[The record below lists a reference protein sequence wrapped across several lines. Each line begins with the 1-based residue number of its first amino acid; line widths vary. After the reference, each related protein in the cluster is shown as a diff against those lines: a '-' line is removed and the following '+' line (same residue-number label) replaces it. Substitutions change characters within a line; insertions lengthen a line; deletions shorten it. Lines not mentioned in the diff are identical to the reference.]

1 MTTRMQITL
10 DPELQRRSRER
21 AKQLGISFAEYIR
34 RLVAR
39 DLSEVAPAVDPSR
52 VFKLGHSGG
61 TDVAQDKDVLVAQA
75 LEAELRRERSRR

>member
-39 DLSEVAPAVDPSR
+39 DLGEVAPAVDPTR

-61 TDVAQDKDVLVAQA
+61 TDVAQDKDMLVAQA